1 MKDIQ
6 TIVQDADTRLLSGL
20 YHSIKERERERE
32 RVWAFM
38 LVEYQQDFFFQKVT
52 RFRHYRNGK
61 SMIKGWS
68 SMD

>member
-20 YHSIKERERERE
+20 YHTIKERERDRE

-38 LVEYQQDFFFQKVT
+38 LVEYQQEFFFFNK
-52 RFRHYRNGK
+52 
-61 SMIKGWS
+61 
-68 SMD
+68 

>member
-32 RVWAFM
+32 RERKRESMSFYVSWISTR
-38 LVEYQQDFFFQKVT
+38 FFFFNK
-52 RFRHYRNGK
+52 
-61 SMIKGWS
+61 
-68 SMD
+68 